1 MSEEILVS
9 DGGTIVVMH
18 ISSPPSFFFMMEGE
32 KIAIEH
38 FKFRSNLDRINV
50 IAAAHFKQILAP

>member
-32 KIAIEH
+32 KIAIEDL
-38 FKFRSNLDRINV
+38 KFRSNLDRIWTE
-50 IAAAHFKQILAP
+50 IM